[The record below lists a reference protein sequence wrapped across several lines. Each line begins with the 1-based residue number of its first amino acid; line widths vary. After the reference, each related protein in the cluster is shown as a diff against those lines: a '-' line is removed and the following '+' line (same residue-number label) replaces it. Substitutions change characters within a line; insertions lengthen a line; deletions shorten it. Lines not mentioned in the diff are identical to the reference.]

1 MMDTY
6 VWESACIK
14 SEKWKENKMKSS
26 NTQRTETQDCAENR
40 SNERDLLKQ
49 HDTLSYLTLL
59 LASAGVGGE
68 NEEELSHLKD
78 APSYLIHLLGKA
90 GIEIEDV
97 EGMTPLVAPVKIKCD
112 SKIADKISTSC
123 FHNVEHINDNV
134 FRISLLDME
143 YPLDTG
149 PAWVSWLIKNEI
161 ESPTTKAITWM
172 GAIIEARYL
181 RGQECLT

>member
-1 MMDTY
+1 
-6 VWESACIK
+6 
-14 SEKWKENKMKSS
+14 MKSN
-26 NTQRTETQDCAENR
+26 NTHRIETQEIAYNR
-40 SNERDLLKQ
+40 INERDLLKL
-49 HDTLSYLTLL
+49 HDTQSYLILL
-59 LASAGVGGE
+59 LASAGVGVE
-68 NEEELSHLKD
+68 NEVELSNLKD

-97 EGMTPLVAPVKIKCD
+97 EGMTPLFTSVIIKCD

-149 PAWVSWLIKNEI
+149 PAWLSWLAKNEI
-161 ESPTTKAITWM
+161 ESPTTKAMTWM
-172 GAIIEARYL
+172 GAIIEARIL